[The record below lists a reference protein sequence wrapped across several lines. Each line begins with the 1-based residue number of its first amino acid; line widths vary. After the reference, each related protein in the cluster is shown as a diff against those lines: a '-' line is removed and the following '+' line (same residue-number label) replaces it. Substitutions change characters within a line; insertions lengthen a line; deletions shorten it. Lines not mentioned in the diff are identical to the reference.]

1 MSAPTVAYVLKM
13 FPRFSETFIL
23 AELLELERQGV
34 RIRIFSLR
42 PPQDQ
47 ETHADLARLRATVDY
62 VPLPTWK
69 AWRPLAGA
77 HLGVLARHP
86 VRYLTAAWRVV
97 RRRCRDSAKH
107 FVQAGWVATRLESA
121 GIAHV
126 HAHFASSATSVAIHL
141 NRLTGLSYSFT
152 AHAKDIYLDSVRSH
166 DLARKL
172 AGARFAVTVS
182 DYNVRHLAPLDSRGR
197 LVRIYNGLDLAQFA
211 PQERRTELPP
221 LVLAVGRLVEKKGF
235 DDLIRACALL
245 AGRGVE
251 FRCAIVGSGSER
263 DGLASLIEELHLAD
277 RVQLAG
283 PMPRERLIELLPRA
297 SAFAAPCVV
306 AADGNRDG
314 LPTVLVEAMALGV
327 PVVASDVTGI
337 PELVRHAETGLIV
350 PQRDP
355 VSLAQAI
362 ELLVTDSAFASRLA
376 TAGRRLVEE
385 KFDLRRNVA
394 ELRLLLVDGA
404 ATPCRATDV
413 RQKVP
418 A

>member
-1 MSAPTVAYVLKM
+1 M

-42 PPQDQ
+42 PPQDT
-47 ETHADLARLRATVDY
+47 ETHADLTRLRATVDY

-69 AWRPLAGA
+69 AWRSLSGA

-86 VRYLTAAWRVV
+86 VRYLAAAWRVV
-97 RRRCRDSAKH
+97 RRRRRDSAKH
-107 FVQAGWVATRLESA
+107 FVQAAWVAARLEGA
-121 GIAHV
+121 GISHV

-141 NRLTGLSYSFT
+141 NRLTGPSYSFT
-152 AHAKDIYLDSVRSH
+152 AHAKDIYLDTVSSN

-182 DYNVRHLAPLDSRGR
+182 DYNARHLAPLDRRGR

-211 PQERRTELPP
+211 ARERRPELPP

-235 DDLIRACALL
+235 DDLIRACAVLK
-245 AGRGVE
+245 GRGVA
-251 FRCAIVGSGSER
+251 FRCAIVGSGGER
-263 DGLASLIEELHLAD
+263 DGLASMIEELDLTD
-277 RVQLAG
+277 RVELAG

-337 PELVRHAETGLIV
+337 PELVRHGETGLIV

-355 VSLAQAI
+355 TALALAI
-362 ELLVTDSAFASRLA
+362 QTLVTDDAFAARLA

-394 ELRLLLVDGA
+394 VLRRLLVGA
-404 ATPCRATDV
+404 RVAPRRATEA
-413 RQKVP
+413 RQELP